1 MTVNFH
7 EVIKMNYNINIP
19 ALCDMLGLGGLV
31 SEPAPLSGGLLHK
44 MFDVKTSA
52 GRFAVKALNP
62 NIMERPEAFF
72 NYVFSE
78 ETAER
83 LSRRIAL
90 SCAKRFNG
98 EFLQKLDGQFYLVY
112 DFIEGRAVPPNEISP
127 RHAYKVG
134 AVLGEIHNAGI
145 PAENS
150 EAETIDINWNVYSE
164 QGKNSPWYES
174 FAEIFET
181 LCMLTEKANEAVRS
195 FSGTKIACH
204 RDMDAKNILW
214 QGLSP
219 IVIDWE
225 AAGAEYPQKD
235 FLETALYWSQDEDM
249 SVREEF
255 FTAFAEGY
263 KTKRSLG
270 NCDWE
275 RLLHCCTVGRLEW
288 LEYNL
293 KRSLKMECTDEAEQ
307 KLGTEQV
314 LLTIGEIRDFCKSFP
329 KIVELAEKVSV

>member
-1 MTVNFH
+1 
-7 EVIKMNYNINIP
+7 MNYKINIP
-19 ALCDMLGLGGLV
+19 ALCNILELGGLV

-62 NIMERPEAFF
+62 NIMERPEAFS
-72 NYVFSE
+72 NYIFSE

-83 LSRRIAL
+83 LSQRIAV
-90 SCAKRFNG
+90 SCAKRFDG
-98 EFLQKLDGQFYLVY
+98 KFLHNLDGQYYLVY
-112 DFIEGRAVPPNEISP
+112 DFIEGQAVLPHEISP
-127 RHAYKVG
+127 QHAYKVG
-134 AVLGEIHNAGI
+134 EVLGEIHSMHI

-150 EAETIDINWNVYSE
+150 EAETIDINWNAYGE
-164 QGKNSPWYES
+164 QGKTSPWYES
-174 FAEIFET
+174 FAEISET
-181 LCMLTEKANEAVRS
+181 LCLITEKANEALQS
-195 FSGTKIACH
+195 FAEEKIVCH

-225 AAGAEYPQKD
+225 SAGAEYSQKD
-235 FLETALYWSQDEDM
+235 FLETALYWSLNEDM
-249 SVREEF
+249 SVREEL

-263 KTKRSLG
+263 KTKRTLG

-275 RLLHCCTVGRLEW
+275 KLLHSCMVGRLEW

-293 KRSLKMECTDEAEQ
+293 KRSLKTECADEAEQ
-307 KLGTEQV
+307 ELGTEQV
-314 LLTIGEIRDFCKSFP
+314 LLTIGEIKNFRKNFP
-329 KIVELAEKVSV
+329 KIIELAERVSI